1 MRTVD
6 ELVEHVRT
14 QIDEDETSDIS
25 DAAIL
30 QTLNRAQMRL
40 QRIAVKRWPDLF
52 KAEVEVTASG
62 RTHAIPAA
70 AYGFV
75 VNSVDV
81 KVGTSYLPL
90 TAVKLAQIIHEDTA
104 ASTTVPQYWSTQ
116 GNTLHLFPRASGC
129 TLRIRYQRRLPQL
142 VSKLGL
148 IESVTAGDAST
159 DTLVY
164 LDSMDDAITTSTTN
178 FGAFVNVIDPGTGE
192 VLGTYQVTTVG
203 ATYVAFGVRTR
214 TTAYEYAVI
223 QGRQTQAAIEADDYE
238 YPAQDDYV
246 CSAAGSCV
254 PPLGQDVADYLVQ
267 YAVVELKRKAG
278 EDIKQE
284 QDRLTEL
291 ERDME
296 ALWAGRP
303 AQLRVQRRNPHWG
316 GTRTSLQ
323 SKYRD

>member
-1 MRTVD
+1 M
-6 ELVEHVRT
+6 VEHVRS

-25 DAAIL
+25 NATIL

-40 QRIAVKRWPDLF
+40 QRIAVKRWPSLF
-52 KAEVEVTASG
+52 QTETEVVVTG
-62 RTHAIPAA
+62 RTQTIPAE

-81 KVGTSYLPL
+81 KVGTSYHPL
-90 TAVKLAQIIHEDTA
+90 TPVKLAQIIHEDTA

-116 GNTLHLFPRASGC
+116 GNTLHIFPKASAS

-142 VSKLGL
+142 VLKWGQ
-148 IESVTAGDAST
+148 IESVTEGDAST

-164 LDSMDDAITTSTTN
+164 LDSVSSSFTTSTTSLA
-178 FGAFVNVIDPGTGE
+178 AFTNVVDPGTGE
-192 VLGTYQVTTVG
+192 VLGTYQTTAVG
-203 ATYVAFGVRTR
+203 STYVGFGTRTR
-214 TTAYEYAVI
+214 TTAYEYDVI
-223 QGRQTQAAIEADDYE
+223 QGRQTQAAIEALDYE

-291 ERDME
+291 EQDME
-296 ALWAGRP
+296 TMWAGRP
-303 AQLRVQRRNPHWG
+303 SQLRVQRRNPHWG
-316 GTRTSLQ
+316 GARTSLQ
-323 SKYRD
+323 TKYRD

>member
-1 MRTVD
+1 M
-6 ELVEHVRT
+6 LEHVRS

-25 DAAIL
+25 NSTIL

-40 QRIAVKRWPDLF
+40 QRIAVKRWPALF
-52 KAEVEVTASG
+52 QAETEVTITG
-62 RTHAIPAA
+62 RTQTIPAE

-81 KVGTSYLPL
+81 QVGSSWLPL

-104 ASTTVPQYWSTQ
+104 ATSSTPQYWSTQ
-116 GNTLHLFPRASGC
+116 GNTLHIFPKGNGS
-129 TLRIRYQRRLPQL
+129 TFRIRYQRRLPQL
-142 VSKLGL
+142 VVKWGQ
-148 IESVTAGDAST
+148 IDSVTAGGAST

-164 LDSMDDAITTSTTN
+164 LDDVSDSLTTSTT
-178 FGAFVNVIDPGTGE
+178 GLAAFTNVVSPSTGE
-192 VLGTYQVTTVG
+192 VLGTYQTTTVG
-203 ATYVAFGVRTR
+203 ATYIAFGTRTR
-214 TTAYEYAVI
+214 TTAYEYSVI
-223 QGRQTQAAIEADDYE
+223 QGRQTQAEIEALDYE

-291 ERDME
+291 EQDME
-296 ALWAGRP
+296 TMWAGRP
-303 AQLRVQRRNPHWG
+303 SQLRVQRRNPHWG
-316 GTRTSLQ
+316 GTRTSVQ